1 MGKLD
6 GWVSHVDMS
15 MSVIFSFQWT
25 SSSSHHSLYLLFYN
39 KYGRQFCYSNS
50 RSLPYLCHPS
60 PDESARRCSPCV
72 AETWI
77 NANNGHVGCKIKSGS
92 VWWRSGVPGKPGQAG
107 CSADGMQPQLSL
119 LRTENGTSRLKSNEG
134 SQPGEL
140 SLTPC
145 TSPLYHVTAIQVQWY
160 YTTVTIIR
168 NDWRDISSSACITHV
183 LSSMMHVFSIFPVI

>member
-1 MGKLD
+1 MRTWDAKLSQVVFGGD
-6 GWVSHVDMS
+6 RVFLANLDR
-15 MSVIFSFQWT
+15 
-25 SSSSHHSLYLLFYN
+25 L
-39 KYGRQFCYSNS
+39 
-50 RSLPYLCHPS
+50 
-60 PDESARRCSPCV
+60 DSAD
-72 AETWI
+72 
-77 NANNGHVGCKIKSGS
+77 
-92 VWWRSGVPGKPGQAG
+92 
-107 CSADGMQPQLSL
+107 DGMQPQLSL
-119 LRTENGTSRLKSNEG
+119 LRTENGTSRLNSNER